1 MPSTIWF
8 APWTSGP
15 AAEAARGEDVTGA
28 AVVSVTEFTPH
39 RPWTAVG
46 VNIAG
51 AVLRKSWG
59 DVTGALGLWLWV
71 DPDPRRPRSGS
82 VSVWR
87 EGKDLQGF
95 VARHDHLRVMR
106 SYRDR
111 GTMRSALW
119 ETARFDA
126 EATRAEVRSFLSGRS
141 PWPRDPAVR
150 GGRA

>member
-15 AAEAARGEDVTGA
+15 AAASAHEKDVAGA
-28 AVVSVTEFTPH
+28 ATVSVTEFTPH
-39 RPWTAVG
+39 HPWTALG
-46 VNIAG
+46 VNVAG
-51 AVLRKSWG
+51 AVLRRSWR

-87 EGKDLQGF
+87 DGRDLKGF
-95 VARHDHLRVMR
+95 VARHDHVRVMR

-119 ETARFDA
+119 ETESFDA
-126 EATRAEVRSFLSGRS
+126 AATQEAIRSFLSGRS
-141 PWPRDPAVR
+141 PWPRDASTG